1 MFPARPHLARDIEVP
16 PPHPSPTSVPGGSQ
30 WVPMGP
36 NGCHLDSHQ
45 RLMRQEG
52 RAMLLRRSV
61 QRIEAL
67 LRFRDLPAEVTGI
80 DFLNELWING
90 FPHILWLELLALTT
104 VSFTPGWMPLASMS
118 STHHPSALAAG
129 MRFKPLKPTDRA
141 WQPIWSNL
149 PSTNMKQ
156 YDISKFAL
164 QSGHTPF
171 VPNETYKTVV
181 PRFPPLMPSHPCPMM

>member
-1 MFPARPHLARDIEVP
+1 MDMFSARTWHV
-16 PPHPSPTSVPGGSQ
+16 TSKCHRRIQTQQAFLRVTGSR
-30 WVPMGP
+30 GP

-52 RAMLLRRSV
+52 RAMLLRRSI

-67 LRFRDLPAEVTGI
+67 LRPDLPVDVTGI

-149 PSTNMKQ
+149 QSTVIIQ
-156 YDISKFAL
+156 YETIWYIQICSPVRA
-164 QSGHTPF
+164 HTFRPKWN
-171 VPNETYKTVV
+171 V
-181 PRFPPLMPSHPCPMM
+181 

>member
-1 MFPARPHLARDIEVP
+1 MDMFSARTWHVTSKCHRRIQTQQAFLAG
-16 PPHPSPTSVPGGSQ
+16 HG
-30 WVPMGP
+30 VPMDR

-67 LRFRDLPAEVTGI
+67 LRPDLPVDVTGI

-104 VSFTPGWMPLASMS
+104 ASFTPG
-118 STHHPSALAAG
+118 
-129 MRFKPLKPTDRA
+129 
-141 WQPIWSNL
+141 
-149 PSTNMKQ
+149 
-156 YDISKFAL
+156 
-164 QSGHTPF
+164 
-171 VPNETYKTVV
+171 
-181 PRFPPLMPSHPCPMM
+181 

>member
-1 MFPARPHLARDIEVP
+1 MDMFSARPHLARDIEVP

-36 NGCHLDSHQ
+36 KGCHLDYAWILHILG
-45 RLMRQEG
+45 LMRQEG

-67 LRFRDLPAEVTGI
+67 LRPDLPAEVTGI

-104 VSFTPGWMPLASMS
+104 VSFTPG
-118 STHHPSALAAG
+118 
-129 MRFKPLKPTDRA
+129 
-141 WQPIWSNL
+141 
-149 PSTNMKQ
+149 
-156 YDISKFAL
+156 
-164 QSGHTPF
+164 
-171 VPNETYKTVV
+171 
-181 PRFPPLMPSHPCPMM
+181 